1 MYMHM
6 YMQVEFITDSIV
18 VISQIIVILV
28 TIVCVHV
35 IMRTYCLVD

>member
-1 MYMHM
+1 MYMYM

-18 VISQIIVILV
+18 LISQIIVILV

-35 IMRTYCLVD
+35 IM